1 MGGLGMAAKSVEK
14 HMDVPI
20 DHYAAININSVS
32 TLIDKV
38 NGVDVVS
45 NATFNIRDYTFEKV
59 KKYHMDGKEALAYMR
74 SKKEAGAGGD
84 ERRQGRQQLVTEV
97 VAKKLIQVQYRKS
110 IQYLTR

>member
-45 NATFNIRDYTFEKV
+45 NATFNIRLY
-59 KKYHMDGKEALAYMR
+59 
-74 SKKEAGAGGD
+74 
-84 ERRQGRQQLVTEV
+84 
-97 VAKKLIQVQYRKS
+97 I
-110 IQYLTR
+110 